1 MKNQGVS
8 NKSYEA
14 LRIELEQKKK
24 MKKCIT
30 LQLKEELKEQ
40 KRQLKI
46 QKRKAK
52 HRGT

>member
-24 MKKCIT
+24 TKKCIAR
-30 LQLKEELKEQ
+30 QKKEELKEK

-52 HRGT
+52 HRGR